1 MPQDQET
8 GANGNSFGRKTSRV
22 IAEKIGAKM
31 LTQTSNEATY
41 NGNSIVIKCASKK
54 TTNIGVTFKM
64 LNRLDSIIGSFEQEG
79 GAFELYTLAVEAFR
93 ANMRATKSKGPSAG
107 KVGVVSKSV
116 FIKSGEKLKTI
127 WVQ

>member
-8 GANGNSFGRKTSRV
+8 GANGNSFGRKTARV
-22 IAEKIGAKM
+22 IAKNIGAKM
-31 LTQTSNEATY
+31 LTQTSNEATH
-41 NGNSIVIKCASKK
+41 NGSSIVIKCASEK

-79 GAFELYTLAVEAFR
+79 GAFELYELSVETFKV
-93 ANMRATKSKGPSAG
+93 NMRTTKSKGPSAG

-116 FIKSGEKLKTI
+116 FIKNGKKLKTV